1 MIITGNNRP
10 TLSNERSLWQT
21 RGETGLHNCLFSRLE
36 EVKKQMEL
44 IALVTNSTDQVG
56 VLFNPNREL
65 MRSHHAENRFPLFY
79 YADAEFKKE
88 ERRETQLIID
98 TRTKTL
104 IANPQNQDDYDD
116 MKEPPLQCAI
126 KTKWVVARTLLWFLL
141 RAIFF
146 VNIMIRFA
154 FEMAVL

>member
-1 MIITGNNRP
+1 MDLVMT
-10 TLSNERSLWQT
+10 S
-21 RGETGLHNCLFSRLE
+21 ETTPKTMQRRR
-36 EVKKQMEL
+36 VM
-44 IALVTNSTDQVG
+44 STW
-56 VLFNPNREL
+56 
-65 MRSHHAENRFPLFY
+65 SHHAENRFPLFY

-126 KTKWVVARTLLWFLL
+126 KTK
-141 RAIFF
+141 
-146 VNIMIRFA
+146 
-154 FEMAVL
+154 

>member
-1 MIITGNNRP
+1 MLKKPGIKAMFVVI
-10 TLSNERSLWQT
+10 
-21 RGETGLHNCLFSRLE
+21 
-36 EVKKQMEL
+36 KQMEL

-126 KTKWVVARTLLWFLL
+126 KTK
-141 RAIFF
+141 
-146 VNIMIRFA
+146 
-154 FEMAVL
+154 

>member
-1 MIITGNNRP
+1 
-10 TLSNERSLWQT
+10 
-21 RGETGLHNCLFSRLE
+21 
-36 EVKKQMEL
+36 MEL
-44 IALVTNSTDQVG
+44 IALVTNSTTDQVG

-126 KTKWVVARTLLWFLL
+126 KTK
-141 RAIFF
+141 
-146 VNIMIRFA
+146 
-154 FEMAVL
+154 